1 MTIVQSSPTLGTSRE
16 GRFFGKEND
25 AGQREGSRERGDQTG
40 DGWYP
45 QKKPQAES
53 PGAEQGRED
62 RTRGTSL
69 VHGVTRS
76 RSRLITV

>member
-1 MTIVQSSPTLGTSRE
+1 MPKQKLPYFRHVMRRQGPWEET
-16 GRFFGKEND
+16 D
-25 AGQREGSRERGDQTG
+25 AGLREGSGERGDQTG